1 MQARIDEI
9 TYADGTEILECEKVT
24 FPHNGNSSL
33 IFTITAWHPDGF
45 LMNYRLNC
53 YWGNNRYGG
62 QFTYDQ
68 YTGSHDAAPPVWN
81 GVSGYTLS
89 PLLPLDGNGDIMP
102 WHTCPYNF
110 YLEVWARITD
120 GVQYLV
126 WGTDSIYQS
135 IIAP

>member
-1 MQARIDEI
+1 MI
-9 TYADGTEILECEKVT
+9 TVSFRSLKKRPA
-24 FPHNGNSSL
+24 SSVDAEGG
-33 IFTITAWHPDGF
+33 IT
-45 LMNYRLNC
+45 
-53 YWGNNRYGG
+53 
-62 QFTYDQ
+62 
-68 YTGSHDAAPPVWN
+68 VWN